1 MSSTSSAVSVDSLSG
16 SSEPGCAPS
25 HSANETSTA
34 EPSLGNI
41 GPMSPAST
49 TFTPLTQTD
58 WVGLGESTLS
68 AEASP
73 ASPSPSQENRRAKPT
88 TATSGRRCAASLH
101 SRDPLGSLAK
111 TLLGSSRWSSTMC
124 SLTWKI
130 SATPQGRLVFR
141 LQLSELPTEET
152 GSGSLLPTP
161 TAQTYGS
168 NQGGGMGRTGKVRY
182 SLESM
187 ARRGMLPTPTA
198 RDWRSGKASEATHA
212 RNSRPLNEVVMRM
225 WATPTVKGDYN
236 RAGLSA
242 TSGDGLATQV
252 GGALNPTWVEWLM
265 GYPEGWTALDAS
277 EMPSSPRSSKK
288 SAEPSCSANS

>member
-1 MSSTSSAVSVDSLSG
+1 MSLIFSAALGDSVSG
-16 SSEPGCAPS
+16 SSEPGCEQSPS
-25 HSANETSTA
+25 VRRTRTAGPSSRNIGQASTA
-34 EPSLGNI
+34 SK
-41 GPMSPAST
+41 
-49 TFTPLTQTD
+49 TFIPLTQTD
-58 WVGLGESTLS
+58 WVGLDESILC
-68 AEASP
+68 AEASL
-73 ASPSPSQENRRAKPT
+73 ASHSPSLESRKAKRT
-88 TATSGRRCAASLH
+88 TATSGRRCAALLH

-111 TLLGSSRWSSTMC
+111 TLLASSRWHSTMC
-124 SLTWKI
+124 SLTWKP
-130 SATPQGRLVFR
+130 SATPRGRLLFR
-141 LQLSELPTEET
+141 LQLLELHTDVIA
-152 GSGSLLPTP
+152 SGSLLPTP

-182 SLESM
+182 SLETM

-252 GGALNPTWVEWLM
+252 GGALSPTWVEWLM
-265 GYPEGWTALDAS
+265 GFPPEWTALDAS
-277 EMPSSPRSSKK
+277 EMPSSRRSSKR
-288 SAEPSCSANS
+288 SAARSSP